1 MWLKNSLIWLQYFR
15 VSTPFFDIFATKIL
29 IQKNMKFKTLLF
41 ALLISLFTTIQSS
54 ADEGMW
60 IPMLLEQL
68 NEKEMRDMGMRLTA
82 KDIYD
87 INNSSLKDAI
97 LLFGGGCTA
106 EIISAEGLIL
116 TNHHC
121 GYREIQSHSTIQHDY
136 LRDGFWAQ
144 NHNEELPSASLSVSR
159 LVRMEDVTVKM
170 LEGIK
175 PEMTEKVRDS
185 VLKINR
191 KSIEAA
197 ASKENTYEAKVRD
210 FYYGNEFYLFV
221 TEVFKDVRL
230 VGAPPSSIGKFGGD
244 TDNWM
249 WPRHTGDFSLFRI
262 YVDKDNKPAAFS
274 KENIPYKPLYTIPI
288 SLKGVKEND
297 FTFIFGFPGRT
308 QEYLPSDAIE
318 MITQVQNPIR
328 IELRRQKLDI
338 YESFMSQDQ
347 KVRIQYSAKDAGL
360 SNGWKKWIG
369 ESKGIAKLD
378 GIEKKQDY
386 EQAFQ
391 KWVSSNTATK
401 NQYGGLIDDF
411 DKTFKTLSDFQ
422 QQLIFVTEAG
432 FGIEIVRAART
443 LSRLE
448 EISRNK
454 EVSKDEIQKEIVKAK
469 SSLSQFY
476 KDYYL
481 PLDKKIFVKM
491 LESYRSGLDK
501 SQLPEVFALIEKEY
515 KGNIQAYADA
525 VFEKSIFTDSTKV
538 MAFLKAYKP
547 SQHKKISKD
556 PAFLLASGLGDHFLK
571 NISPQVNI
579 LEARVDSM
587 MRLYMKAQMEMQP
600 DNRFYPDAN
609 STLRVA
615 YGKVKPYY
623 PKDAVFYE
631 FQTTLEGII
640 EKDDPAVYDYVV
652 DERLKKLYAS
662 KAYGKYGQDGTMPVC
677 FIGTNHTTG
686 GNSGSP
692 ALNADGQLIGLN
704 FDRCW
709 EGTMSDLM
717 YDADQCRN
725 IMLDIRYFL
734 FIVDKFAG
742 AHHLIEEMVL
752 VE

>member
-1 MWLKNSLIWLQYFR
+1 
-15 VSTPFFDIFATKIL
+15 
-29 IQKNMKFKTLLF
+29 MKFKTLLF
-41 ALLISLFTTIQSS
+41 ALLFSLFTTLQSS

-144 NHNEELPSASLSVSR
+144 NHNEELPSDNLSVSR
-159 LVRMEDVTVKM
+159 LVRMEDVTAKM

-262 YVDKDNKPAAFS
+262 YVDKDNKPATFS

-288 SLKGVKEND
+288 SLKGVKEDD

-378 GIEKKQDY
+378 GIEKKQEY

-411 DKTFKTLSDFQ
+411 DKTFKTLSGYQ

-448 EISRNK
+448 EVSRIK
-454 EVSKDEIQKEIVKAK
+454 EVSKDEIQKEISKAK

-501 SQLPEVFALIEKEY
+501 SQLPEVFAFIEKEY

-525 VFEKSIFTDSTKV
+525 VFEKSMFTDSTKV
-538 MAFLKAYKP
+538 MVFLNAYKP
-547 SQHKKISKD
+547 SQHKRISKD
-556 PAFLLASGLGDHFLK
+556 LAFLLASGLGDHFLK
-571 NISPQVNI
+571 NISPQVNS

-631 FQTTLEGII
+631 YQTTLEGII

-652 DERLKKLYAS
+652 DERLKKLYAN
-662 KAYGKYGQDGTMPVC
+662 KDYGKYGQDGTMPVC

-717 YDADQCRN
+717 YNADQCRN

>member
-1 MWLKNSLIWLQYFR
+1 
-15 VSTPFFDIFATKIL
+15 
-29 IQKNMKFKTLLF
+29 MKFRYLLF
-41 ALLISLFTTIQSS
+41 ALLISLLAPSRAT

-60 IPMLLEQL
+60 IPLLLEQL
-68 NEKEMRDMGMRLTA
+68 NEKEMQDMGMRLTA

-121 GYREIQSHSTIQHDY
+121 GYREIQSHSTIQNDY

-144 NHNEELPSASLSVSR
+144 NHNEELPSANLSVSR
-159 LVRMEDVTVKM
+159 LVRMEDVTAKM
-170 LEGIK
+170 LEGITAN
-175 PEMTEKVRDS
+175 MTEKVRDS
-185 VLKINR
+185 MLRINR
-191 KSIEAA
+191 KSIETA

-262 YVDKDNKPAAFS
+262 YVDKDNKPATFS
-274 KENIPYKPLYTIPI
+274 KENVPYKPLFTIPI
-288 SLKGVKEND
+288 SLKGVKEDD

-338 YESFMSQDQ
+338 YETFMSQDQ

-378 GIEKKQDY
+378 GIEKKQEY
-386 EQAFQ
+386 EAGFE
-391 KWVSSNTATK
+391 KWASSSPQTNK
-401 NQYGGLIDDF
+401 KYGNLVDEF
-411 DKTFKTLSDFQ
+411 DKTFNALSDYQ
-422 QQLIFVTEAG
+422 KQLIYITEAG
-432 FGIEIVRAART
+432 LGIEIVRAARS
-443 LSRLE
+443 LARLA
-448 EISRNK
+448 EISQK
-454 EVSKDEIQKEIVKAK
+454 KDVTADEINNEIIAVKF
-469 SSLSQFY
+469 SLGQFY

-481 PLDKKIFVKM
+481 PLDQKIFVKM
-491 LESYRSGLDK
+491 LESYRSGLEK
-501 SQLPEVFALIEKEY
+501 SQLPGVFATIEKDY
-515 KGNIQAYADA
+515 KGNIQAYADEI
-525 VFEKSIFTDSTKV
+525 FGKSMFSDSLQI
-538 MAFLKAYKP
+538 MNFLNDYK
-547 SQHKKISKD
+547 SSKYKKILKD
-556 PAFLLASGLGDHFLK
+556 PAFILAKEMGDHYIK
-571 NISPQVNI
+571 KIAPSVNI

-600 DNRFYPDAN
+600 EKRFYPDAN

-631 FQTTLEGII
+631 YQTTLEGII
-640 EKDDPAVYDYVV
+640 EKDDPAIYDYVV
-652 DERLKKLYAS
+652 DERLKKLYAN
-662 KAYGKYGQDGTMPVC
+662 KDYGKYGQDGTMPVC

-725 IMLDIRYFL
+725 IMLDVRYFL
-734 FIVDKFAG
+734 FIIDKFAG
-742 AHHLIEEMVL
+742 AHHLIDEMVL

>member
-1 MWLKNSLIWLQYFR
+1 
-15 VSTPFFDIFATKIL
+15 
-29 IQKNMKFKTLLF
+29 MKFKTLLF
-41 ALLISLFTTIQSS
+41 ALLFSLFTTLQSS

-144 NHNEELPSASLSVSR
+144 NHNEELPSDNLSVSR
-159 LVRMEDVTVKM
+159 LVRMEDVTAKM

-262 YVDKDNKPAAFS
+262 YVDKDNKPATFS

-288 SLKGVKEND
+288 SLKGVKEDD

-347 KVRIQYSAKDAGL
+347 KVWIQYSAKDAGL

-378 GIEKKQDY
+378 GIEKKQEY

-411 DKTFKTLSDFQ
+411 DKTFKTLSGYQ

-448 EISRNK
+448 EVSRIK
-454 EVSKDEIQKEIVKAK
+454 EGSKDEIQKEISKAK

-501 SQLPEVFALIEKEY
+501 SQLPEVFAFIEKEY

-525 VFEKSIFTDSTKV
+525 VFEKSMFTDSTKV
-538 MAFLKAYKP
+538 MAFLNAYKP
-547 SQHKKISKD
+547 SQHKRISKD
-556 PAFLLASGLGDHFLK
+556 LAFLLASGLGDHFLK
-571 NISPQVNI
+571 NISPQVNS

-631 FQTTLEGII
+631 YQTTLEGII

-652 DERLKKLYAS
+652 DERLKKLYAN
-662 KAYGKYGQDGTMPVC
+662 KDYGKYGQDGTMPVC

-717 YDADQCRN
+717 YNADQCRN

>member
-1 MWLKNSLIWLQYFR
+1 
-15 VSTPFFDIFATKIL
+15 
-29 IQKNMKFKTLLF
+29 MKLKTLLF
-41 ALLISLFTTIQSS
+41 ALLLSSLSPLRSI

-68 NEKEMRDMGMRLTA
+68 NEKEMRDMGMHLTA

-106 EIISAEGLIL
+106 EIISGQGLIL

-121 GYREIQSHSTIQHDY
+121 GYREIQSHSTIEHDL
-136 LRDGFWAQ
+136 LRDGFWAK
-144 NHNEELPSASLSVSR
+144 NHNEELPGANLSVSR
-159 LVRMEDVTVKM
+159 LVRMEDVTAQM
-170 LEGIK
+170 LKGIGAGI
-175 PEMTEKVRDS
+175 TEKERDS

-191 KSIEAA
+191 KAIETAA
-197 ASKENTYEAKVRD
+197 AKENTYEAKVRD

-221 TEVFKDVRL
+221 SEVFKDVRL

-262 YVDKDNKPAAFS
+262 YVDKDNNPAAYS
-274 KENIPYKPLYTIPI
+274 KENVPYKPRYTIPI
-288 SLKGVKEND
+288 SLKGVKEDD
-297 FTFIFGFPGRT
+297 FTYIFGFPGRT

-360 SNGWKKWIG
+360 SNSWKKWIG
-369 ESKGIAKLD
+369 ESKGINKLD
-378 GIEKKQDY
+378 GIEQKQAF
-386 EQAFQ
+386 EGNFQ
-391 KWVSSNTATK
+391 KWVSSNPDQIK
-401 NQYGGLIDDF
+401 KYGGLMAEF
-411 DKTFKTLSDFQ
+411 DRSFAKLSDYQ
-422 QQLIFVTEAG
+422 KQSIFITEAG
-432 FGIEIVRAART
+432 YGIEIVKAARN
-443 LSRLE
+443 LSKLA
-448 EISRNK
+448 EISQK
-454 EVSKDEIQKEIVKAK
+454 KDIPKDELTKEIGKAK
-469 SSLSQFY
+469 FAFSQFY

-491 LESYRSGLDK
+491 LESYQSGLDK
-501 SQLPEVFALIEKEY
+501 SQLPAVFGLIEKNF
-515 KGNIQAYADA
+515 KGNIQAYADE
-525 VFEKSIFTDSTKV
+525 VFEKSMFTDSTKV
-538 MAFLKAYKP
+538 LAFLETYKP
-547 SQHKKISKD
+547 SKHKKISGD
-556 PAFLLASGLGDHFLK
+556 PAFILADGFTDHYLA
-571 NISPQVNI
+571 NVYPNVNL
-579 LEARVDSM
+579 LEARVDSL

-600 DNRFYPDAN
+600 EKRFYPDAN

-640 EKDDPAVYDYVV
+640 EKDDPAIYDYVV
-652 DERLKKLYAS
+652 DDRLKQLYAA
-662 KAYGKYGQDGTMPVC
+662 KDYGKYGEDGTMPVC

-717 YDADQCRN
+717 YDANQCRN
-725 IMLDIRYFL
+725 IMLDVRYFL

-742 AHHLIEEMVL
+742 AHHLIDEMVL

>member
-1 MWLKNSLIWLQYFR
+1 
-15 VSTPFFDIFATKIL
+15 
-29 IQKNMKFKTLLF
+29 
-41 ALLISLFTTIQSS
+41 
-54 ADEGMW
+54 
-60 IPMLLEQL
+60 
-68 NEKEMRDMGMRLTA
+68 MRLTA
-82 KDIYD
+82 RDIYD

-121 GYREIQSHSTIQHDY
+121 GYREIQSHSTIQNDY

-159 LVRMEDVTVKM
+159 LVRMEDVTAKM

-191 KSIEAA
+191 KNIETA
-197 ASKENTYEAKVRD
+197 ASKENAYEAKVRD

-288 SLKGVKEND
+288 SLKGVKEDD

-369 ESKGIAKLD
+369 ESKGVAKLD
-378 GIEKKQDY
+378 GIEKKQEY

-391 KWVSSNTATK
+391 KWVTSNTATQK
-401 NQYGGLIDDF
+401 QYGGLIDDF

-443 LSRLE
+443 LSKLE
-448 EISRNK
+448 ELSRNK
-454 EVSKDEIQKEIVKAK
+454 EVSKDEIQKEIMKAK

-501 SQLPEVFALIEKEY
+501 SQLPAVFALIEKEY

-538 MAFLKAYKP
+538 MDFLNAYKP
-547 SQHKKISKD
+547 SQHKKIWKD
-556 PAFLLASGLGDHFLK
+556 PSFLLASGLGDHFLK
-571 NISPQVNI
+571 NINPQVNI

-623 PKDAVFYE
+623 PKDAVFYDY
-631 FQTTLEGII
+631 QTTLEGII

-652 DERLKKLYAS
+652 DQRLKKLYAS
-662 KAYGKYGQDGTMPVC
+662 KDYGKYGQDETMPVC

-717 YDADQCRN
+717 YDAGQCRN
-725 IMLDIRYFL
+725 IMLDVRYFL

-742 AHHLIEEMVL
+742 AHHLIDEMVL